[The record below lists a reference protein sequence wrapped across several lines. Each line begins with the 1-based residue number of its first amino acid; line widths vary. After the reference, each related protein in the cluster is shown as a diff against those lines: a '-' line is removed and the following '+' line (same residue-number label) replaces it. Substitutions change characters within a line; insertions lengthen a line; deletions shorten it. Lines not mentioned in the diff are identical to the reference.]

1 MLRTLAP
8 ILLAAGMC
16 LATPAL
22 ADPCTRIPDRGAAPA
37 EAHRGAVFAGP
48 VVYVG
53 DGDSLCVETVGGIGG
68 RGWVEVRLADF
79 NAPEIS
85 ESGGRAARATLSR
98 LVMGRRLTCV
108 GENRTWDRIAARCTL
123 NGQPVRDLLR
133 RAGVREGGN

>member
-1 MLRTLAP
+1 MLRPLALL
-8 ILLAAGMC
+8 ILAGGLFLAA
-16 LATPAL
+16 PAL
-22 ADPCTRIPDRGAAPA
+22 ADPCTRIPDRGSAPA
-37 EAHRGAVFAGP
+37 EAQRGARFSGQ

-53 DGDSLCVETVGGIGG
+53 DGDSLCVETVAGIGG

-85 ESGGRAARATLSR
+85 EPGGRAARDTLSR
-98 LVMGRRLTCV
+98 LVMGRRLSCV

-123 NGQPVRDLLR
+123 NGERVRDLMR